1 MSHPPPPS
9 PLPARI
15 AAGIPEVH
23 SSLYWRL
30 RFSVCDQVVLLE
42 LPNQTG
48 TGSVLILRDIEME
61 RARQSALVD
70 RVACPAD
77 YTPEGGLSGDR
88 ETANAQAAAECLRR
102 AGVTRAVGDRTLPL
116 IFADF
121 ARKAGISIDCDPD
134 RWVKERRQ
142 KSAEEIG
149 HLRDAQRVTEGAIQ
163 LACELIASAHARAD
177 GVLMHAGHPLTS
189 ERVRA
194 AVDHW
199 LLDRDFINPMAIIAG
214 GPAAADCHFY
224 GFGEL
229 RTSEPVIVDIFPRDR
244 KTRYN
249 GDCTRTVVH
258 GDIPDEVKRMHAA
271 VRAAKLAAEQTIIA
285 GVTGEAVH
293 RATIQAMLDA
303 GYAFGL
309 PAGNAPLSYCA
320 LTHGTGHG
328 IGLDVHEPPLLDIK
342 GPALLAGEA
351 LTVEP
356 GLYRRDLGGVRIEDM
371 VIVTEHGCDNLN
383 TLSDGLCWK

>member
-1 MSHPPPPS
+1 MNSS
-9 PLPARI
+9 STLARI

-23 SSLYWRL
+23 SSLYWRI
-30 RFSVCDQVVLLE
+30 RFSVGDQVVLIE
-42 LPNQTG
+42 LPTATG
-48 TGSVLILRDIEME
+48 SESVLILRDIEMD
-61 RARQSALVD
+61 RARQHARVD
-70 RVACPAD
+70 RVACPAHFA
-77 YTPEGGLSGDR
+77 PEGGLSGDR

-102 AGVTRAVGDRTLPL
+102 AGVTHAVGDRTLPL

-121 ARKAGISIDCDPD
+121 ARKAGITIECDPE

-142 KSAEEIG
+142 KSPEEIE
-149 HLRDAQRVTEGAIQ
+149 HLREAQRVTEGAIQ
-163 LACELIASAHARAD
+163 LACEMIANASARAD
-177 GVLMHAGHPLTS
+177 GVLMHEGQPLTS

-199 LLDRDFINPMAIIAG
+199 LLDRNFVNPMAIIAG
-214 GPAAADCHFY
+214 GPSAADCHFY

-229 RTSEPVIVDIFPRDR
+229 RTSEPVIVDIFPRYR
-244 KTRYN
+244 QTRYN

-271 VRAAKLAAEQTIIA
+271 VRSAKLAAEKTIKVGA
-285 GVTGEAVH
+285 TGEAVH

-309 PAGNAPLSYCA
+309 PAEDAPLSYCA

-371 VIVTEHGCDNLN
+371 VIVTENGCDNLN
-383 TLSDGLCWK
+383 ALSDELIWK

>member
-1 MSHPPPPS
+1 MDSS
-9 PLPARI
+9 FPLARI

-23 SSLYWRL
+23 SSLYWRI
-30 RFSVCDQVVLLE
+30 RFSVGDQVVLIE
-42 LPNQTG
+42 LPTATG
-48 TGSVLILRDIEME
+48 SESVLILRDIEMD
-61 RARQSALVD
+61 RARQHARVD
-70 RVACPAD
+70 RVACPAHFA
-77 YTPEGGLSGDR
+77 PEGGLSGDR

-102 AGVTRAVGDRTLPL
+102 AGVTHAVGDRTLPL

-121 ARKAGISIDCDPD
+121 ARKAGITIECDPE

-142 KSAEEIG
+142 KSPEEIE
-149 HLRDAQRVTEGAIQ
+149 HLREAQRITEGAIQ
-163 LACELIASAHARAD
+163 LACEMIANASARAD
-177 GVLMHAGHPLTS
+177 GVLMHEGQPLTS

-199 LLDRDFINPMAIIAG
+199 LLDRNFVNPMAIIAG
-214 GPAAADCHFY
+214 GPSAADCHFY

-229 RTSEPVIVDIFPRDR
+229 RTSEPVIVDIFPRYR
-244 KTRYN
+244 LTRYN

-271 VRAAKLAAEQTIIA
+271 VRSAKLAAEQTIKVGA
-285 GVTGEAVH
+285 TGEAVH

-309 PAGNAPLSYCA
+309 PAEDAQLSYCA

-371 VIVTEHGCDNLN
+371 VIVTEGGCDNLN
-383 TLSDGLCWK
+383 TLSDELSWK

>member
-1 MSHPPPPS
+1 MNSS
-9 PLPARI
+9 STLARI

-23 SSLYWRL
+23 SSLYWRI
-30 RFSVCDQVVLLE
+30 RFSVGDQVVLIE
-42 LPNQTG
+42 LPTATG
-48 TGSVLILRDIEME
+48 SESVLILRDIEMD
-61 RARQSALVD
+61 RARQHARVD
-70 RVACPAD
+70 RVACPAHFA
-77 YTPEGGLSGDR
+77 PEGGLSGDR

-102 AGVTRAVGDRTLPL
+102 AGVTHAVGDRTLPL

-121 ARKAGISIDCDPD
+121 ARKAGITIECDPE

-142 KSAEEIG
+142 KSPEEIE
-149 HLRDAQRVTEGAIQ
+149 HLREAQRVTEGAIQ
-163 LACELIASAHARAD
+163 LACEMIANASARAD
-177 GVLMHAGHPLTS
+177 GVLMHEGQPLTS

-199 LLDRDFINPMAIIAG
+199 LLDRNFVNPMAIIAG
-214 GPAAADCHFY
+214 GPSAADCHFY

-229 RTSEPVIVDIFPRDR
+229 RTSEPVIVDIFPRYR
-244 KTRYN
+244 QTRYN

-271 VRAAKLAAEQTIIA
+271 VRSAKLAAEKTIKVGA
-285 GVTGEAVH
+285 TGEAVH

-309 PAGNAPLSYCA
+309 PAKDAPLSYCA

-371 VIVTEHGCDNLN
+371 VIVTENGCDNLN
-383 TLSDGLCWK
+383 ALSDELIWK